1 MKLIYLF
8 ISKLCTFQ
16 HKSNNC
22 KIHEQR
28 YVMHKK
34 ICIIDIKIYMEST
47 LHFIV
52 GYIKNNSN
60 DDDSSKLVLVGQL

>member
-1 MKLIYLF
+1 MRLSFLF
-8 ISKLCTFQ
+8 FFKLCTFQ

-28 YVMHKK
+28 YVMHKRN
-34 ICIIDIKIYMEST
+34 CIINIKNCMEST
-47 LHFIV
+47 LHFSV